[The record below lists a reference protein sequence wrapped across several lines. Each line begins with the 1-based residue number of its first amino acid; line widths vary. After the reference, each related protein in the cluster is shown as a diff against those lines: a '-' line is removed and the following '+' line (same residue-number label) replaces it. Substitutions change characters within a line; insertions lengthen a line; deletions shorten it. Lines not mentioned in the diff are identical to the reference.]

1 MKFIIYRYL
10 VGVLS
15 LVFFMSQIVYAR
27 PAIISISSQLE
38 NFQQSGD
45 PCFSAT
51 LLGD

>member
-27 PAIISISSQLE
+27 PAIIPSE
-38 NFQQSGD
+38 
-45 PCFSAT
+45 
-51 LLGD
+51 LLLYLQI